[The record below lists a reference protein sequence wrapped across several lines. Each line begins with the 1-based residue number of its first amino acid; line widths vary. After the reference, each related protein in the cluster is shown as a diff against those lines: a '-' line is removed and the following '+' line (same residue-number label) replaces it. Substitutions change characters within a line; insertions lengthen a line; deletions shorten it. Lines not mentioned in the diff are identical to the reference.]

1 MINFVTRL
9 WSLAE
14 MCNFLNM
21 SEAVKD
27 QFISSC
33 GLKKL
38 RQKFIRE
45 TVTSLEKHAERARN
59 VKCQKSKR

>member
-1 MINFVTRL
+1 
-9 WSLAE
+9 
-14 MCNFLNM
+14 M

-33 GLKKL
+33 SLKKL

-45 TVTSLEKHAERARN
+45 TGTILEKHVERVRN
-59 VKCQKSKR
+59 MKCQKSKR